1 MTDPRK
7 AKNLEEAARN
17 PDGSYNAIK
26 ALSWLS
32 DVVTGG
38 KGIPES
44 EVAQIAKEV
53 QARRSN
59 QLVVAKP
66 IPIAAAERI
75 AKQYGYEQ
83 IVIYARRTGQDGCE
97 HMTTYGVNPTHC
109 SVAARMGRVL
119 KQFMGWNCD

>member
-7 AKNLEEAARN
+7 AKSLEEAARN
-17 PDGSYNAIK
+17 PDGTYNAIK
-26 ALSWLS
+26 AL
-32 DVVTGG
+32 
-38 KGIPES
+38 
-44 EVAQIAKEV
+44 
-53 QARRSN
+53 RSN
-59 QLVVAKP
+59 QLVAAKP

-97 HMTTYGVNPTHC
+97 HMTTYGVDPTHC

-119 KQFMGWNCD
+119 KQFMGWDCD